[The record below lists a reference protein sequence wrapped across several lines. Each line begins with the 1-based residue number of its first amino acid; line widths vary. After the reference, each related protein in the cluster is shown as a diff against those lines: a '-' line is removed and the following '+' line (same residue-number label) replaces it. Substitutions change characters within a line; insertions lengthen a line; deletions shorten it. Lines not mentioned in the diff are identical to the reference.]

1 MRLRWLACALLVLGM
16 ACEEEPPVEEPGLGG
31 GGFLGGLFGG
41 GTTGGGTAA
50 GGVAGGGIF
59 GGGAVAGGSVS
70 CQVDCTGGVAGGGA
84 QGGVVG
90 GGAQGGAV
98 GGVQGGGAAGGV
110 GGGTTNG
117 LPCDVSAILVAKCQ
131 TCHGNPLMSGP
142 MPLITWNDLQATSPA
157 YAGVKISERVKAR
170 IHNSAAPMPPAARP
184 PLTAQELAT
193 LDAYLDAGA
202 PQSTATCGSSGGGA
216 TGAGGGT
223 TGGGFG
229 VYVPPDSECDY
240 IQEFRAHASQSPND
254 NTPFEPPQ
262 GADHY
267 EMFYFVP
274 KWREKVHTI
283 RVDPIIDNGAV
294 LHHWLLYME
303 DGVGSG
309 DGTHVQDIGLQS
321 PTAELLSGWAPGNE
335 NLGLGREVGLKTIS
349 GPNARFGIEIHY
361 NTTANP
367 PNRRDRSGARICV
380 TKNLRPREASTH
392 WLGTQAIFNLGFVD
406 TYEASGVCTAI
417 AESHVIAMSP
427 HMHKNGKYM
436 KTIVQHAA
444 GGTSVI
450 TDKPFAFEDQQ
461 IFPIKTPT
469 GEIVVRPGDVIT
481 TTCSYDG
488 LLPFTFGPNTDME
501 MCYNFVVAWP
511 AGSLSNGLPGL
522 VGGQNTCIDGI
533 L

>member
-1 MRLRWLACALLVLGM
+1 MRLRWLACALLVLGV
-16 ACEEEPPVEEPGLGG
+16 ACEDEPPVDDPGAGS

-41 GTTGGGTAA
+41 GTTGGGAAA
-50 GGVAGGGIF
+50 GGGGWISGGDAGGGTQGGSLLGGIF
-59 GGGAVAGGSVS
+59 GGGAE
-70 CQVDCTGGVAGGGA
+70 
-84 QGGVVG
+84 GGVVG
-90 GGAQGGAV
+90 GGVQG
-98 GGVQGGGAAGGV
+98 GGVQGGGV
-110 GGGTTNG
+110 QGGGTAGGGTSTG
-117 LPCDVSAILVAKCQ
+117 LPCDVNAILVAKCQ

-142 MPLITWNDLQATSPA
+142 MPLITWNDLQATSPV
-157 YAGVKISERVKAR
+157 YAGVKIAERVKAR
-170 IHNSAAPMPPAARP
+170 IRNTASPMPPAARP
-184 PLTAQELAT
+184 QLTAQELAT
-193 LDAYLDAGA
+193 LESYLNAGA
-202 PQSTATCGSSGGGA
+202 PQSTVTCGGGGTTGGGT

-223 TGGGFG
+223 TGGSGFG
-229 VYVPPDSECDY
+229 VYVPPDSECTY
-240 IQEFRAHASQSPND
+240 IQEFRAHAGQTAND

-262 GADHY
+262 GSDRY

-321 PTAELLSGWAPGNE
+321 ATAELLSGWAPGNE
-335 NLGLGREVGLKTIS
+335 NLGLGREVGLKTIA

-361 NTTANP
+361 NTTGNP
-367 PNRRDRSGARICV
+367 ANRRDRSGARICV

-392 WLGTQAIFNLGFVD
+392 WLGTQAILNLGFVEQ
-406 TYEASGVCTAI
+406 YSAQGVCTVYN
-417 AESHVIAMSP
+417 ESHIIAMSP
-427 HMHKNGKYM
+427 HMHINGRYM
-436 KTIVQHAA
+436 KTTVQHAN
-444 GGTSVI
+444 GGTSTI
-450 TDKPFAFEDQQ
+450 TDKPFSFDDQQ
-461 IFPIKTPT
+461 IYPIKTPT
-469 GEIVVRPGDVIT
+469 GEIVVRSGDVIT
-481 TTCSYDG
+481 TTCTYDG
-488 LLPFTFGPNTDME
+488 LLPFVFGPNTDME